1 MTKDNSQ
8 LYEGMYIL
16 NATLSE
22 ESRKKALDK
31 ITHGIEE
38 KQGQVHKV
46 HDHGRQKLAYPIEGK
61 REGYYYLMY
70 FSAPATV
77 ISDLWQEYHLHEDLI
92 RFMTLKTEK
101 IGEEKVEFFTS
112 AESSKGARK

>member
-1 MTKDNSQ
+1 MTKHRTK

-38 KQGQVHKV
+38 KQGKIHKI
-46 HDHGRQKLAYPIEGK
+46 HDQGRQKLAYQINGK
-61 REGYYYLMY
+61 REGYYYIIY
-70 FSAPATV
+70 FSTFTSV
-77 ISDLWQEYHLHEDLI
+77 INELWQEYHLHEDLI
-92 RFMTLKTEK
+92 RFMTVTTDKVIEEK
-101 IGEEKVEFFTS
+101 IEFTS
-112 AESSKGARK
+112 VNQGAKR